1 VGHLAGDDGFFV
13 RNFVRDLECPR
24 KLAASG
30 VMGDGMGHHR
40 RLGTRFVAS
49 GIFTSHQRGMDRDFL
64 GWRLRFDLREF
75 SSDAGGPNTKAPI
88 AMKRINYPQ
97 PVITLIHEL
106 KRLPGIGP
114 RSAERMAVWL
124 LQSSRADVPALA
136 TSLLEAQQVIR
147 PCPVCGFF
155 ATAGGCEVCDDAT
168 REPHLL
174 CVVEQATDVLPL
186 ERSGAFRGRYHCL
199 GGKLSPLDRVS
210 PEDLQIPSLLRRIDE
225 TGEEIEVIL
234 ALGSDV
240 EGEATANYLAELL
253 RGRNCR
259 LTRIAQGLPA
269 GGGLEHADDLTLM
282 RAMQGRRSLE

>member
-1 VGHLAGDDGFFV
+1 
-13 RNFVRDLECPR
+13 
-24 KLAASG
+24 
-30 VMGDGMGHHR
+30 
-40 RLGTRFVAS
+40 
-49 GIFTSHQRGMDRDFL
+49 
-64 GWRLRFDLREF
+64 
-75 SSDAGGPNTKAPI
+75 
-88 AMKRINYPQ
+88 MKRVNFPE
-97 PVITLIHEL
+97 PVQALVGEL

-114 RSAERMAVWL
+114 RSAERIAVWL
-124 LQSSRADVPALA
+124 LQSPKAEPAMLA
-136 TSLLEAQQVIR
+136 GALFAAKENVR

-155 ATAGGCEVCDDAT
+155 ATEAGCDVCDDPARDDKT
-168 REPHLL
+168 L

-210 PEDLQIPSLLRRIDE
+210 PEDLRIPPLIRRIE
-225 TGEEIEVIL
+225 AAPEEIEVIL

-269 GGGLEHADDLTLM
+269 GGGLEHADELTLM
-282 RAMQGRRSLE
+282 RAMQGRRSV